1 MESSH
6 VKDGVVMSKF
16 NVVVY
21 NKNGKVEEDGA
32 VYRTPEH
39 EDSPFTFW
47 VVKNGVYYAS
57 FDSPLMASMAV
68 GYFEDEKNI
77 VSAEGFVPLY
87 FVLSSNGKKGARTP
101 EGVEQIV
108 AFEPIAGGFM
118 RKFEQF
124 ESKGLEFLPEK
135 FQIVLDGINR
145 AASESVVKSD
155 LRGSKLPASNYKLDS
170 KLK

>member
-1 MESSH
+1 
-6 VKDGVVMSKF
+6 MSEF

-32 VYRTPEH
+32 VYRMPEH

-57 FDSPLMASMAV
+57 FDSPLMASMAI

-77 VSAEGFVPLY
+77 VSVEGFVPLY

-108 AFEPIAGGFM
+108 ALEPIAGGFM
-118 RKFEQF
+118 KKFGQF
-124 ESKGLEFLPEK
+124 ESKGLESLPGK
-135 FQIVLDGINR
+135 FKIVLDEINR
-145 AASESVVKSD
+145 SKAESVVKLD
-155 LRGSKLPASNYKLDS
+155 PRESKVPASNYKLDS
-170 KLK
+170 KMK